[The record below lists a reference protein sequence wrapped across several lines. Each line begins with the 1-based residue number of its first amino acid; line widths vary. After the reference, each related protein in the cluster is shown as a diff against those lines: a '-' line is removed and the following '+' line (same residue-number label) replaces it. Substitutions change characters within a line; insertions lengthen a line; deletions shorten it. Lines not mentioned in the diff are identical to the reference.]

1 MPAGASAAFHLHQPS
16 FPRPQIPMKLSFRTL
31 LTAVVAAS
39 VPAAHAASPI
49 EEVRNLWKEWSSVKA
64 TISEERNTWAREQQ
78 AISDALAVSTQEIE
92 LLTSRLSTL
101 DDASS
106 GTEQARSELLEKIA
120 ASKSQIVIFN
130 EAIDRLE
137 NTLRSL
143 LPALPPHLRT
153 ELGPVLMRLPAEGK
167 PNPLP
172 VSQRLQTVVAF
183 LAQLDRFHSTPSLV
197 SEVRE
202 VEPGRSMEVR
212 TLYFGLGIAYFSDP
226 SAQYAGFGQPS
237 TEGWTWT
244 RAEGPA
250 ALRIAEGIAVQ
261 RNEKQPAFVS
271 LPARL
276 AVR

>member
-1 MPAGASAAFHLHQPS
+1 MKSPFRLLLCSLVTAAA
-16 FPRPQIPMKLSFRTL
+16 LS
-31 LTAVVAAS
+31 S
-39 VPAAHAASPI
+39 HATSPI
-49 EEVRNLWKEWSSVKA
+49 EEVRNLWKEWSNVKA
-64 TISEERNTWAREQQ
+64 TISEERNAWAREQQ
-78 AISDALAVSTQEIE
+78 AIADALAVSTQEIE

-120 ASKSQIVIFN
+120 ASKTQVVIFN
-130 EAIDRLE
+130 EAIDRFE
-137 NTLRSL
+137 NAMRSL
-143 LPALPPHLRT
+143 VPALPPHLRT
-153 ELGPVLMRLPAEGK
+153 ELGPVLMRLPAAGR

-183 LAQLDRFHSTPSLV
+183 LAQLDRFNSTPSLV

-237 TEGWTWT
+237 ADGWTWT

-250 ALRIAEGIAVQ
+250 ALRIADAIAVQ